1 MPDNPGP
8 GAWIKENIAPMNFQV
23 IPVQLGMPGEMPS
36 RAGQGDNRAP
46 LGSPQRGDGQILWDS
61 RDRGSRSPQ

>member
-8 GAWIKENIAPMNFQV
+8 GAWSKEHIAPTNYQV

-36 RAGQGDNRAP
+36 RAGQGDHSAP
-46 LGSPQRGDGQILWDS
+46 VGSPQKPTEQILWDFA
-61 RDRGSRSPQ
+61 RGKRPPQ